1 MNELIQRRGA
11 MMQSRS
17 GGTDWEQLFKVL
29 IGDDTSTTELV
40 IPEGIT
46 KLRPYAID
54 HTSLTKVVLPSTY
67 TTPGNYDY
75 FVVGNNTQ
83 LTSLSL
89 GGLVKISERMFGGN
103 SALTSVTI
111 PASVG
116 EIRANAFRDCT
127 SLATVIL
134 ERTSGVVNINYAV
147 TQIFPSEPQFYVPDD
162 LVDAYKAHTK
172 WGADPSRIHPMSDL
186 TT

>member
-1 MNELIQRRGA
+1 
-11 MMQSRS
+11 MQSRS
-17 GGTDWEQLFKVL
+17 GGSTDWEALFKTL
-29 IGDDTSTTELV
+29 IGDTGASTELV

-46 KLRPYAID
+46 TLRPYAID
-54 HTSLTKVVLPSTY
+54 HTPLTKVVLPSTY
-67 TTPGNYDY
+67 TTPGNYDNY
-75 FVVGNNTQ
+75 VVGNNTQ

-89 GGLVKISERMFGGN
+89 GGLVKIAERMFGGN

-116 EIRANAFRDCT
+116 EIRAYAFNSCT

-134 ERTSGVVNINYAV
+134 ERTSGVLPINYAV
-147 TQIFPSEPQFYVPDD
+147 TQIFPNVSQFYVPDD
-162 LVDAYKAHTK
+162 LVDAYKAHAK